1 MTAVLAVDLGK
12 TGCRATIWTGHADEP
27 RLVREVPGAPG
38 LAVPDGVTSAA
49 VAVVAAAASLLEDA
63 EIGRLDAVCVGAAGA
78 AAAPDA
84 ARALADRLLDR
95 LPTDEVAVTSDA
107 ITAHAGALGAGTGV
121 VLAAG
126 TGAVA
131 VGVGD
136 GGVLARVDGW
146 GPWLGDEGSGAWIG
160 LAGLRAALRAF
171 DGRGADTALHQAA
184 IDMFGELGRL
194 PLVLT
199 EENNP
204 ARTAASFAP
213 VVGRTAAAGD
223 RVAAE
228 IMGAAAAALGEAVIA
243 AARQI
248 GASGPVPV
256 AITGG
261 LAGVGGPL
269 LDPLRAVIAESGLSL
284 TLQAPLGDP
293 LDGARRLALSS
304 DLPHESFI
312 TRIRHHTTIPAA
324 PPR

>member
-12 TGCRATIWTGHADEP
+12 TGCRATIWTGHGDEP
-27 RLVREVPGAPG
+27 RLVREAPGAPG
-38 LAVPDGVTSAA
+38 LAGPDGVASAEAAILA
-49 VAVVAAAASLLEDA
+49 VGAALLEDSGT
-63 EIGRLDAVCVGAAGA
+63 GRLDVVCVGAAGA
-78 AAAPDA
+78 AAAPEA
-84 ARALADRLLDR
+84 ARALADRLLER
-95 LPTDEVAVTSDA
+95 LPADEVAVTSDA
-107 ITAHAGALGAGTGV
+107 ITAHAGALGTGAGV

-171 DGRGADTALHQAA
+171 DGRGEGTALRQAA

-228 IMGAAAAALGEAVIA
+228 IMRAAAAALGEAVIA

-284 TLQAPLGDP
+284 RLQAPLGDP
-293 LDGARRLALSS
+293 LDGARRLALGGGF
-304 DLPHESFI
+304 PHEPFV
-312 TRIRHHTTIPAA
+312 TRVRRRTTIPAA